1 MKTIHYS
8 RCFTIIFAATIFTSC
23 TEFVSDNNG
32 TGDTIDLP
40 GNVNVMNAS
49 LANSKNNTGSYLIE
63 PAIHTVLFSGSYKPF
78 YLRYTTASGIQS
90 KQAAS
95 VSTRGTLI
103 TTDTFYD
110 SYCLYSY
117 MYKKSNAWAT
127 IGSSTS
133 AAYSD
138 KQVLKTANW
147 NTGEFWP
154 GNGVK
159 CAFFCYAPYHAR
171 GLSAFTTIGWPSF
184 HYAVP
189 ISAIAQNDILVTH
202 NDVSTGIGD
211 YGNIDVP
218 GDFNAKDYITF
229 DHACTAIR
237 FAIGKQIAPGTIKK
251 IEIQNVYGEG
261 DYQYQ
266 TENWTNLATLT
277 TFNLIQD
284 IPLKATDSNIILN
297 NNNNVFM
304 MIPQKVPTG
313 AIIAVTINDGV
324 DHILKANIENDLWE
338 KGHTVTY
345 YLSTAGVT
353 TNYVLSISPASNT
366 ISKGTDVLTINSY
379 KQTYYGSQF
388 AVPWTATY
396 TYDEGGNAGITVY
409 NSTSSA
415 VTGFTASS
423 NGSISGENVNFTVV
437 SAPTPQTTPA
447 YRSVVENSVHT
458 KALREAA
465 DGSCNLA
472 DGKQTANCYVI
483 HAPGHYSFPL
493 VYGNALNGD
502 GTKNED
508 SYGTSSFVDHKGVKI
523 TSPYIYETNGGAN
536 IPYDACIVWQD
547 APHLI
552 TPSSLKLSSDGHSIE
567 FDVERN
573 NICQGNSVIA
583 VRDKDKNILWSWQ
596 IWVTDYALTNT
607 YEVHNDPSQGGEV
620 ISKFMEVPLGYCDA
634 EVRVGDNFRNF
645 HITFKQT
652 DTEGETGIV
661 SIQQYVAEYTYG
673 INAPFYQWG
682 RKDPMLPSN
691 GIDNTN
697 KPYYDNSYTPLQ
709 TMSTNDLKDLAL
721 YPYKFVIS
729 DSYGNCSLELWNRGN
744 TLTTNNNNTVHKTIY
759 DPAPTGYVEPK
770 PAAFTGFTG
779 TNVSGGWSNGW
790 NFYCQINKTGGTIF
804 FPAFGYRLPNNGVI
818 DVVNIHGYCQSAGP
832 SNLDVYSRSLFFLS
846 DRFRPQYEYDRAF
859 GKMSR
864 PVLE

>member
-1 MKTIHYS
+1 MFITTV
-8 RCFTIIFAATIFTSC
+8 FTAC
-23 TEFVSDNNG
+23 TEFVGDNNSINENIG
-32 TGDTIDLP
+32 LP
-40 GNVNVMNAS
+40 SNVNVMNER
-49 LANSKNNTGSYLIE
+49 LANPQTRSGSDMKE
-63 PAIHTVLFSGSYKPF
+63 PTIHTSTFCVKDKPL
-78 YLRYTTASGIQS
+78 YLRYTTTPGIQLRKDS
-90 KQAAS
+90 PIK
-95 VSTRGTLI
+95 TRGGLI
-103 TTDTFYD
+103 APDKFYD
-110 SYCLYSY
+110 SYCLYTYFYQGSNSWITASSS
-117 MYKKSNAWAT
+117 SNATYLDEQVFKAREW
-127 IGSSTS
+127 GTS
-133 AAYSD
+133 
-138 KQVLKTANW
+138 
-147 NTGEFWP
+147 EFWP
-154 GNGVK
+154 GNGIK
-159 CAFFCYAPYHAR
+159 CAFFAYAPYHTS
-171 GLSAFTTIGWPSF
+171 GLTAFIANGWPQF
-184 HYAVP
+184 HYNVP
-189 ISAIAQNDILVTH
+189 ATAKEENDLLVTQNDI
-202 NDVSTGIGD
+202 STGIED

-218 GDFNAKDYITF
+218 GNFYAKDYITF

-237 FAIGKQIAPGTIKK
+237 FAIGKQMAPCTIKK

-261 DYQYQ
+261 DYLYQ
-266 TENWTNLATLT
+266 KEAWANVSTLST
-277 TFNLIQD
+277 YSLTQD
-284 IPLKATDSNIILN
+284 FIVKATDKNVILDN
-297 NNNNVFM
+297 DDNVFM
-304 MIPQKVPTG
+304 MIPQKVPEG
-313 AIIAVTINDGV
+313 AVLAITIDDGV
-324 DHILKANIENDLWE
+324 EHVLKTRIDDDIWL
-338 KGHTVTY
+338 KGYTVTY
-345 YLSTAGVT
+345 YISTAEVNT
-353 TNYVLSISPASNT
+353 DYVLSVFPASNT

-379 KQTYYGSQF
+379 KQTYYGSQV

-396 TYDEGGNAGITVY
+396 TYDENGNVGTTVY
-409 NSTSSA
+409 NSTSPA

-832 SNLDVYSRSLFFLS
+832 SNLNVYSRSLFFLS
-846 DRFRPQYEYDRAF
+846 GRFEPQYEYDRAF